1 MPVKYQG
8 GTPKKI
14 YHGSDLVEAI
24 FYGGTQIWPTHPNL
38 PAVTG
43 AYALSGK
50 VAVLRRARKLIA
62 AAGTFVR
69 SGQPA
74 NFVRTRVMSALAAV
88 FALSG
93 QAVVL
98 IAGRPFLGEV
108 GTFTLAGQAVLR
120 RSRTFAAAAGSCTLS
135 GQPANLV
142 YSGGVA
148 YSFNMT
154 AADYFG
160 FVQGFS
166 DGGLFDAFGSIDAEP
181 IPGHDCVALYYAS
194 AFSAVICFEGD
205 VTAMLAG
212 RTAWIDGVEYPFTQ
226 DWQYGEEDGNYTIA
240 EWDTGKPVFV
250 AGSSYFVEIK

>member
-62 AAGTFVR
+62 AAGT
-69 SGQPA
+69 
-74 NFVRTRVMSALAAV
+74 
-88 FALSG
+88 
-93 QAVVL
+93 
-98 IAGRPFLGEV
+98 
-108 GTFTLAGQAVLR
+108 
-120 RSRTFAAAAGSCTLS
+120 
-135 GQPANLV
+135 

-160 FVQGFS
+160 SVQGFS

-240 EWDTGKPVFV
+240 GWDTGKPVFV